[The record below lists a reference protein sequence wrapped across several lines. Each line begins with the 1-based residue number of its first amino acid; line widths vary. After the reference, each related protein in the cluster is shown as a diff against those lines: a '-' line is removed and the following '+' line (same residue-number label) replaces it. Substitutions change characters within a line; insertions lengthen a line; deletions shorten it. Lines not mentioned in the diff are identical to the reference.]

1 MIRSTLVGAAVVLT
15 ALLASAVSAQ
25 QAAPAARKLQA
36 VESAKTNVR
45 QVAAQKTATDKSSAE
60 KVAAERSA
68 ADKAAAA
75 ERVAADKA
83 AAAQKAAPKKPVDAA
98 GTKKPVEA
106 KPEPK
111 EESKSGATEV
121 DHTADNEAITKVI
134 DEFEKAYNDR
144 DAKAIAALFTPEAQI
159 IDEDGTTV
167 QGREAIE
174 KVFADLFEAN
184 PEAVIATD
192 VSDLKYIG
200 SNLAIETG
208 RTTLI
213 PSPGD
218 TAILNDY
225 SVVHVKSREGKW
237 LMALARDTPAQT
249 LDHAENLLPLAFLI
263 GDWVDESPDAVVE
276 TRYEWSDGDKFIV
289 GKFAVKMAGEEAF
302 SGTQR
307 IGWDPMAKK
316 IRSWVFDS
324 NGGFQEGVWTRVGD
338 QWLVKYHGVN
348 GEGEVTAGTSVMTL
362 ISDERWTWQSRDRIA
377 GDELLDDTPEVQVV
391 RKGPQPDVEE
401 VVVVEEVSES
411 K

>member
-25 QAAPAARKLQA
+25 QAAPAARKAQA
-36 VESAKTNVR
+36 IESAKSNVR
-45 QVAAQKTATDKSSAE
+45 QVAAQKTATDKPSAEKAVAE
-60 KVAAERSA
+60 KVAP
-68 ADKAAAA
+68 DKT
-75 ERVAADKA
+75 
-83 AAAQKAAPKKPVDAA
+83 AAAQKVAQKKPADAA
-98 GTKKPVEA
+98 GTKKPAEA
-106 KPEPK
+106 KPESK
-111 EESKSGATEV
+111 EEAKPSATEV
-121 DHTADNEAITKVI
+121 DHTADDEAITKVI

-174 KVFADLFEAN
+174 EVFVELFEAN
-184 PEAVIATD
+184 PDAVIVTD

-249 LDHAENLLPLAFLI
+249 LDHAENLLPLVFLI

-289 GKFAVKMAGEEAF
+289 GKFSVKMSGEEAF